1 MRVNAGKGTG
11 SLGREGFV
19 HEVVS
24 EWGRLGADGLDD
36 GGSRSGRLLRTQ
48 SPEPGVG
55 SGAAVARGRCT
66 GAGVPDT
73 IHRRRRSGCGFGHV
87 FLGHRYAWSRGRFLS
102 HAVFGIGKVE
112 AALKIFKGLP
122 VRVGAV
128 AEPNV

>member
-1 MRVNAGKGTG
+1 MGKGTG
-11 SLGREGFV
+11 SLGRGGFV
-19 HEVVS
+19 NEVVS

-48 SPEPGVG
+48 IPEQGVG
-55 SGAAVARGRCT
+55 FGAAVARSRCT

-73 IHRRRRSGCGFGHV
+73 IHRRRRSGWGFGHA
-87 FLGHRYAWSRGRFLS
+87 FLGHRYVWSRGRILS
-102 HAVFGIGKVE
+102 WGSAVFGIGKVE